1 MKIII
6 KLAVILSVF
15 FSFVYADNWQD
26 IKVKPVLGTVALTF
40 DDGPSPEYTPEILKI
55 LNDNH
60 IHAVFFVE
68 GQFAKKYPDLIK
80 QIYAD
85 GDVVANH
92 TMHHVMLTKVSTKTM
107 QAEISQVNEVV
118 ENIIGVQPKCLRPP
132 YGKHNQAVD
141 AYAHSLNMA
150 VLTWDWNSFDY
161 DRPGVQKL
169 TDWVLNH
176 THNQYVL
183 LLHDGGGD
191 RSQTVAALPAI
202 IKGIE
207 AKGYGFDLICN

>member
-1 MKIII
+1 MKTII
-6 KLAVILSVF
+6 KLAFILSIL
-15 FSFVYADNWQD
+15 FSFAYADKWQD
-26 IKVKPVLGTVALTF
+26 IKVKPDLGTVALTF
-40 DDGPSPEYTPEILKI
+40 DDGPSPEYTPAILKI
-55 LNDNH
+55 LNENH
-60 IHAVFFVE
+60 LHAVFFVE

-92 TMHHVMLTKVSTKTM
+92 TMHHVMLTKASTKTM
-107 QAEISQVNEVV
+107 QTEINQVNEVV

-141 AYAHSLNMA
+141 DYAHSLNMA

-161 DRPGVQKL
+161 NRPGVQKL
-169 TDWVLNH
+169 TSWVLDH

-207 AKGYGFDLICN
+207 AKGYGFDLICH